1 MKPLEGLC
9 AVVLD
14 HLRSG
19 VLVLD
24 AGQRVR
30 YLNPWL
36 AAALG
41 EAAAGAALG
50 EPIASLLEGASGR
63 RLQAAID
70 AALRGLPGLLSTG
83 LNPHPLPLRQRRADG
98 SEGEP
103 MAQSVQVQALHI
115 GDEPCV
121 LVTVADVSAMM
132 RREGLLREQAEKLS
146 SLSLTDELTGI
157 ANRRRLNHYLED
169 CLRRAQR
176 AEAPLSVILLDID
189 HFKAYNDSLGH
200 IAGDACLVSVV
211 DCLKS
216 LLRSAGDLLARYG
229 GEEFCVVLAEEG
241 GHSALDVAE
250 RLRQAVESLRLSHPA
265 SPTAPHITIS
275 LGVAT
280 WTPERRLSATGL
292 LLKADRYLFEAKQG
306 GRNRV
311 APGR

>member
-1 MKPLEGLC
+1 MKPGDDLC
-9 AVVLD
+9 SAVLD
-14 HLRSG
+14 QLQSG

-24 AGQRVR
+24 AERRVR

-36 AAALG
+36 RSALG
-41 EAAAGAALG
+41 ERSGEAEPGRSIDGLLDARAAA
-50 EPIASLLEGASGR
+50 

-70 AALRGLPGLLSTG
+70 AALQGLPGLLSTG

-103 MAQSVQVQALHI
+103 MAQSVQVQALRF

-169 CLRRAQR
+169 SLRRAQR

-216 LLRSAGDLLARYG
+216 LVRSAGDLLARYG

-265 SPTAPHITIS
+265 SPTAAHITIS

>member
-1 MKPLEGLC
+1 MKALDGLC
-9 AVVLD
+9 SAVLD
-14 HLRSG
+14 HLQSG

-24 AGQRVR
+24 PQLRIR

-36 AAALG
+36 RAALDDARADACL
-41 EAAAGAALG
+41 EQS
-50 EPIASLLEGASGR
+50 IDTLLEGSSAR
-63 RLQAAID
+63 RLLSAIHS
-70 AALRGLPGLLSTG
+70 AQRGLPGLLSTG

-98 SEGEP
+98 SHGEL
-103 MAQSVQVQALHI
+103 MAQSVHVQSLQI
-115 GDEPCV
+115 GGEAHV
-121 LVTVADVSAMM
+121 LVTVADVSAML
-132 RREGLLREQAEKLS
+132 RREGLLREQADKLN

-157 ANRRRLNHYLED
+157 ANRRRLNNYLED
-169 CLRRAQR
+169 SLRRAQR

-189 HFKAYNDSLGH
+189 HFKSYNDSLGH
-200 IAGDACLVSVV
+200 LAGDACLIGVV
-211 DCLKS
+211 DCLKT

-250 RLRQAVESLRLSHPA
+250 RLRQTVESLRLPHPA
-265 SPTAPHITIS
+265 SPTAPHLTIS

-311 APGR
+311 APRR